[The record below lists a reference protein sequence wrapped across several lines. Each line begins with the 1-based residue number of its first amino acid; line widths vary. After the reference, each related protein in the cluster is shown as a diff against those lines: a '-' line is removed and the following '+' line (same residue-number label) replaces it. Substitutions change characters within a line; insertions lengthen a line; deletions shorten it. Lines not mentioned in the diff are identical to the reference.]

1 LGLLTGE
8 RDDGTAVTVAL
19 RGREIAGR
27 ITTLPFVRKV
37 K

>member
-1 LGLLTGE
+1 MGLLAGE
-8 RDDGTAVTVAL
+8 FEEATPVTVAL
-19 RGREIAGR
+19 RGREIAAC